1 MVSSKIVQEDFIIIY
16 PLVEF
21 PLFDER
27 FLFSMNGRHR
37 PSVMNELSS
46 RNPRHSGSWSVRH
59 FKKITPMNLHILS
72 HHTKLVAYLVLYE
85 VVVFNATSSRIH
97 ELSTAFQRGFAEG
110 ESSNFVLFILCFN
123 LNLSKE
129 FSLIA
134 GEQLQMGWGAA

>member
-1 MVSSKIVQEDFIIIY
+1 MVSSKIVQEDIIIIY
-16 PLVEF
+16 PSVEF

-37 PSVMNELSS
+37 PSVMNEHSS
-46 RNPRHSGSWSVRH
+46 RNPRHSGSWSGRH

-85 VVVFNATSSRIH
+85 VVFNATSSRIH
-97 ELSTAFQRGFAEG
+97 ELSTAFQRGLAEG
-110 ESSNFVLFILCFN
+110 ESSNFFLFILCFN

-134 GEQLQMGWGAA
+134 REQLQMGWGAA